1 MFIKKNN
8 LHLCKESLYI
18 YIYCCYIPVL
28 SRKNHQYKSF
38 VYILVEKLRREIEMG
53 QKTGEEGI
61 AGNDESGSIS
71 DDGMEEEYD
80 ERSGSKYKT
89 DIWLVLRN
97 ISLF

>member
-1 MFIKKNN
+1 
-8 LHLCKESLYI
+8 
-18 YIYCCYIPVL
+18 
-28 SRKNHQYKSF
+28 
-38 VYILVEKLRREIEMG
+38 MG
-53 QKTGEEGI
+53 QKAGEEGI

-80 ERSGSKYKT
+80 ERSGSKYET

>member
-1 MFIKKNN
+1 M
-8 LHLCKESLYI
+8 
-18 YIYCCYIPVL
+18 

-38 VYILVEKLRREIEMG
+38 VYFLVEKLRREIEMG